1 MRRFLHLV
9 AILALI
15 GSALYAYRIKYD
27 TIFLAEQVAK
37 LKNRAARERE
47 AIAVLR
53 AEWQFSAKPD
63 RVQALADRH
72 LPDLQ
77 PGAIQ
82 QIARWSEIVARPVP
96 VDPFHDGTTSRQL
109 RGKGPAQPAGRPGDH
124 HDLANDIE
132 ERIVVHGLPARLDS
146 ACLGA

>member
-53 AEWQFSAKPD
+53 AEWQYSAKPD

-96 VDPFHDGTTSRQL
+96 VDSIGKKLEALGLGEPTNTPTASRSDARTPTTTGSI
-109 RGKGPAQPAGRPGDH
+109 GRKP
-124 HDLANDIE
+124 
-132 ERIVVHGLPARLDS
+132 
-146 ACLGA
+146 

>member
-1 MRRFLHLV
+1 MSPSDAPTRRRVDAYFAASVEV
-9 AILALI
+9 A
-15 GSALYAYRIKYD
+15 RR
-27 TIFLAEQVAK
+27 LAEG
-37 LKNRAARERE
+37 RGSE

-53 AEWQFSAKPD
+53 AEWQYSAKPD

-96 VDPFHDGTTSRQL
+96 VDSIGKKLEALGLGEPTNTPTASRSDARTPTTTGSI
-109 RGKGPAQPAGRPGDH
+109 GRKP
-124 HDLANDIE
+124 
-132 ERIVVHGLPARLDS
+132 
-146 ACLGA
+146 